1 MKKSEN
7 QVNIESNH
15 SIQLRKFAFKPKN
28 KRKGKRNNDKIT
40 LDNLSCM

>member
-15 SIQLRKFAFKPKN
+15 SIQLRKSTFKSKN
-28 KRKGKRNNDKIT
+28 KRKNKRNNDKIT